1 MEEINIGD
9 FFRYLKRYILAF
21 VVLIAL
27 SVGGVMFYDTSI
39 KKPIYQAQTTVVIA
53 NLDGME
59 GSATSLNDVNASQK
73 LAATYSEIAKSELV
87 LKKVIENFRRRHH
100 RIRL

>member
-21 VVLIAL
+21 IVVIAF
-27 SVGGVMFYDTSI
+27 SVGGVLFYDTSI

-53 NLDGME
+53 NSDSWD
-59 GSATSLNDVNASQK
+59 GSAATLNDVNASQK
-73 LAATYSEIAKSELV
+73 LASTYSEIAKSELV
-87 LKKVIENFRRRHH
+87 LNKVIEN
-100 RIRL
+100 L